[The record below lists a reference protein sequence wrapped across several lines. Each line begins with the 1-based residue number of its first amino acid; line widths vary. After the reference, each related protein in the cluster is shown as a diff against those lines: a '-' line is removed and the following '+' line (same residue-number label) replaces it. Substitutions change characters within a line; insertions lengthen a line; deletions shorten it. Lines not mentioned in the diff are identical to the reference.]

1 MDKLFKEV
9 LKSEHY
15 FAILCNCMKKLE
27 EKINELFQITPSVKD
42 GEIKGELQLK
52 TVETE

>member
-15 FAILCNCMKKLE
+15 FAILCNCIKNLE

-52 TVETE
+52 TVEAE